1 VLLSMYVVK
10 FCLEWEVTV
19 SMPNI
24 YKGDDMPLA
33 SAKRGYVNAPVF
45 THELF
50 PRHDTALTPCLL
62 LEHLS
67 VVNFPSNSRVI
78 FPMDPQYGCS
88 ILIIILHCTYRSQ
101 LELVF
106 NRATNCSSY
115 CFYEGSSPFFF

>member
-1 VLLSMYVVK
+1 MLLSMYVVK

-50 PRHDTALTPCLL
+50 PRHDTALTPCFLSKLAFSNYFLQSTSCLMLGEINCAVLL
-62 LEHLS
+62 K
-67 VVNFPSNSRVI
+67 
-78 FPMDPQYGCS
+78 
-88 ILIIILHCTYRSQ
+88 
-101 LELVF
+101 
-106 NRATNCSSY
+106 
-115 CFYEGSSPFFF
+115 